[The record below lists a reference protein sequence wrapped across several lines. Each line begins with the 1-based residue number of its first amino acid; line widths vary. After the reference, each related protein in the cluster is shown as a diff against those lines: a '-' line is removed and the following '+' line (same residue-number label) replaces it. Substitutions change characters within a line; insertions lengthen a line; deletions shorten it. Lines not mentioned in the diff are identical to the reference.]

1 MEKPHIFRENTED
14 LRHLFIPNLISHIM
28 EVEELRGPFDTII
41 RRFRQTAQDLEE
53 KGQNDEAQQFY
64 MNAEK
69 VKNIKEEVL
78 RG

>member
-1 MEKPHIFRENTED
+1 
-14 LRHLFIPNLISHIM
+14 M